1 MTDIASLG
9 IEVKTDSVKSAA
21 SDLDKLNQAGAQAE
35 QSVKKVGQSFSEAGN
50 NARGLATAGQA
61 VTQSVNQVGAANR
74 TAAQSGAELV
84 AALKEQ
90 VALFGK
96 SSEDVLRYKAG
107 LVGVQHSVEPLIQQ
121 LQELAVAEQAAAKA
135 AAEEAAVFAAVQQAQ
150 TALSTSQYNFL
161 EGLREQAALF
171 GKSSTELL
179 EYEARMLGVSNS
191 AAPLIRSLQEQKTAQ
206 AAAAKA
212 AADEAEA
219 QRQASI
225 AKQTA
230 ESQQRSFLANLRE
243 QAELQGKSRADI
255 LEYRA
260 TQLGVGDQA
269 SQYIKQ
275 IRDFEAANNRSNES
289 LKNGALSAGQYKQ
302 ALALLPAQFTDIA
315 VGLSTGQSPF
325 TVLLQQGG
333 QLRDAFGGVGPAV
346 AEIGRYAVGLVT
358 PFTLAAAALAA
369 LAVAYKQGSDEQT
382 AYAKALILTGNAA
395 GVTTDQL
402 ADLARQVGSE
412 TGTIHDAA
420 DALTQFAATG
430 KFASS
435 QLGELATA
443 ALNFEDATG
452 KAVSETVKE
461 FARLADDPVKASQQ
475 LNEQYHYLTAAVYEQ
490 ITALEKQGNTEE
502 AAALAQKAYAD
513 ALRDR
518 STQVIQSLGY
528 IETAWKNIKEGA
540 ASAWDAMLGVGRE
553 QTPQQRLEELNKP
566 AGFDQKG
573 FFSSGAMFGPLG
585 ALYNSYKQ
593 FDAATTPEDDRRQ
606 EKVFLEQQLATKEAI
621 ARAEGN
627 YREEQEKGLA
637 AQREVDAM
645 ETRFLTNAQKR
656 NKEIEKYRR
665 QIEEIRKANPNDARL
680 DEDRIAKNIANIEAE
695 YKDPKAPKTPKTK
708 AYQDDEATRLLLSLQ
723 QQEASLSEQLNIDTK
738 LSESKK
744 QQIKFEQLIADLK
757 TKDILTAD
765 QKSLLANQDAISAQL
780 EKNSQ
785 LDAEITKRKELLKL
799 QSFKGGLDQTLQSD
813 AQGYEESRAG
823 EGLGKLQRQEL
834 RDRLRIQRE
843 YQRQVFQLQTQQ
855 GSISTDLM
863 DKETKALEDNL
874 NKRLKLNED
883 HYSQLAEDQQSFA
896 KGASDAF
903 SEYLDNARDIAGAT
917 KDIVGDT
924 MNSFTQGVSDS
935 IGRAIVQGDNLRDSL
950 ANVAQT
956 IETQLISALVQL
968 GVQYAVNASI
978 GQSVG
983 AAATA
988 ASATMAAATAVAW
1001 APAAALASLA
1011 SFGGNA
1017 APAAVALTGTA
1028 TLAESIAAASA
1039 LGGFYTGGFTGS
1051 GSPFDVAGVVHKG
1064 EYVMTAD
1071 TVNRLGVDNLD
1082 AIQKGRSI
1090 ASAVPAAN
1098 DPSIG
1103 SSGRSGAPSSSKVT
1117 NINVNVTGIRDSVDL
1132 RQASAKVARDVIG
1145 AVSHAERYS

>member
-1 MTDIASLG
+1 MTDIATLG
-9 IEVKTDSVKSAA
+9 LRVESGSVKDAA
-21 SDLDKLNQAGAQAE
+21 DDLDQLTQAGA
-35 QSVKKVGQSFSEAGN
+35 
-50 NARGLATAGQA
+50 R
-61 VTQSVNQVGAANR
+61 
-74 TAAQSGAELV
+74 
-84 AALKEQ
+84 
-90 VALFGK
+90 
-96 SSEDVLRYKAG
+96 
-107 LVGVQHSVEPLIQQ
+107 
-121 LQELAVAEQAAAKA
+121 AEQAAGKAGNAWTSAASKMSQACAPAERMSKSFGKGTEEIKSQQQELAKLLGKIDP
-135 AAEEAAVFAAVQQAQ
+135 VV
-150 TALSTSQYNFL
+150 
-161 EGLREQAALF
+161 AALGRLDNMEEQLRKHAASGILPKDDF
-171 GKSSTELL
+171 TEYSQKIQAMRSSLGTADDQI
-179 EYEARMLGVSNS
+179 ARTGNS
-191 AAPLIRSLQEQKTAQ
+191 
-206 AAAAKA
+206 
-212 AADEAEA
+212 
-219 QRQASI
+219 

-230 ESQQRSFLANLRE
+230 AALRM
-243 QAELQGKSRADI
+243 
-255 LEYRA
+255 
-260 TQLGVGDQA
+260 
-269 SQYIKQ
+269 
-275 IRDFEAANNRSNES
+275 
-289 LKNGALSAGQYKQ
+289 
-302 ALALLPAQFTDIA
+302 LPAQFSDIA
-315 VGLSTGQSPF
+315 VSLQAGQSPF
-325 TVLLQQGG
+325 QVLLQQGS
-333 QLRDAFGGVGPAV
+333 QIKDSFGGIGPAL
-346 AEIGRYAVGLVT
+346 ASTGRYALSLVN
-358 PFTLAAAALAA
+358 PFTVAAAAVTA
-369 LAVAYKQGSDEQT
+369 LALAYKQGSDEQT
-382 AYAKALILTGNAA
+382 AFDKAIIQSGNIAGATSSSLAAMAKSISATVGTTREAAAALTEFVQSGKFTG
-395 GVTTDQL
+395 DQL
-402 ADLARQVGSE
+402 QE
-412 TGTIHDAA
+412 MTTAA
-420 DALTQFAATG
+420 VAWENATG
-430 KFASS
+430 R
-435 QLGELATA
+435 
-443 ALNFEDATG
+443 
-452 KAVSETVKE
+452 AVSDTIAE
-461 FARLADDPVKASQQ
+461 FAKLADDPVKAAAQ
-475 LNEQYHYLTAAVYEQ
+475 LNDEYHFLTAAVYEQ

-528 IETAWKNIKEGA
+528 IETAWKNIKESA

-573 FFSSGAMFGPLG
+573 FLTSGAMFGPLG

-593 FDAATTPEDDRRQ
+593 FDAATTPEEDRKQ

-621 ARAEGN
+621 AKAQGL
-627 YREEQEKGLA
+627 YAEEQQKGID
-637 AQREVDAM
+637 AQREVDSI
-645 ETRFLTNAQKR
+645 EKQFLTNAEKR
-656 NKEIEKYRR
+656 NKEIKEYRR
-665 QIEEIRKANPNDARL
+665 QLDDIRKANPNDARL
-680 DEDRIAKNIANIEAE
+680 DEDRIAKNIANIEAK
-695 YKDPKAPKTPKTK
+695 YKDPKTPKTK
-708 AYQDDEATRLLLSLQ
+708 AYRDDEATRLLLTLQ
-723 QQEASLSEQLNIDTK
+723 QQEASLSEQLNVDTK

-834 RDRLRIQRE
+834 RDRLRIQRD

-855 GSISTDLM
+855 GSISQDLM

-988 ASATMAAATAVAW
+988 ASASMAAATAVAW
-1001 APAAALASLA
+1001 APAAALASLG

-1028 TLAESIAAASA
+1028 TLAESIAATSA
-1039 LGGFYTGGFTGS
+1039 LGSFRTGGFTGA
-1051 GSPFDVAGVVHKG
+1051 GNPFEVAGVAHKN
-1064 EYVMTAD
+1064 EYVMTSD
-1071 TVNRLGVDNLD
+1071 TVNRLGVDTLD
-1082 AIQKGRSI
+1082 AIQNGRAIS
-1090 ASAVPAAN
+1090 SAVPAAN
-1098 DPSIG
+1098 D
-1103 SSGRSGAPSSSKVT
+1103 SSAAAPGQRRVAASGNTYHITVNQPNVT
-1117 NINVNVTGIRDSVDL
+1117 NATEARKSSMAARREIGMIVQGTGR
-1132 RQASAKVARDVIG
+1132 AM
-1145 AVSHAERYS
+1145 

>member
-1 MTDIASLG
+1 MANDIASLG
-9 IEVKTDSVKSAA
+9 IEVKTDSVKTAA
-21 SDLDKLNQAGAQAE
+21 DDLDRLNQAGAQTE
-35 QSVKKVGQSFSEAGN
+35 QAATRAGN
-50 NARGLATAGQA
+50 AWTQAASKMSQAGA
-61 VTQSVNQVGAANR
+61 P
-74 TAAQSGAELV
+74 AERMS
-84 AALKEQ
+84 KS
-90 VALFGK
+90 FGQGTEEIK
-96 SSEDVLRYKAG
+96 S
-107 LVGVQHSVEPLIQQ
+107 QQ
-121 LQELAVAEQAAAKA
+121 QELAKLLGKIDPVVGALGRLDAMEEQLRKHASTGLLPKDDFDEYAKKIQA
-135 AAEEAAVFAAVQQAQ
+135 MRDGLAGSDEQLKKTGVSAAQ
-150 TALSTSQYNFL
+150 TA
-161 EGLREQAALF
+161 AAL
-171 GKSSTELL
+171 
-179 EYEARMLGVSNS
+179 RM
-191 AAPLIRSLQEQKTAQ
+191 
-206 AAAAKA
+206 
-212 AADEAEA
+212 
-219 QRQASI
+219 
-225 AKQTA
+225 
-230 ESQQRSFLANLRE
+230 
-243 QAELQGKSRADI
+243 
-255 LEYRA
+255 
-260 TQLGVGDQA
+260 
-269 SQYIKQ
+269 
-275 IRDFEAANNRSNES
+275 
-289 LKNGALSAGQYKQ
+289 
-302 ALALLPAQFTDIA
+302 LPAQFTDI
-315 VGLSTGQSPF
+315 F
-325 TVLLQQGG
+325 TQLAGGANPLLVLIQQGG
-333 QLRDAFGGVGPAV
+333 QIKDSFGGIGNTFDVLGGKVKSFFGSLTGFNTAGVTALGGALSEIAKQQENIAENSDSAIDGISGTAESVNNLSEAADTVKGAATGVTSSTAAMVGGFLA
-346 AEIGRYAVGLVT
+346 
-358 PFTLAAAALAA
+358 AAAALAA
-369 LAVAYKQGSDEQT
+369 LAAAYKQGSDEQT

-490 ITALEKQGNTEE
+490 I
-502 AAALAQKAYAD
+502 AALQEQGRTNDAAQVAEKAYAE
-513 ALRDR
+513 ALDDR
-518 STQVIQSLGY
+518 ATKVKESLGT

-606 EKVFLEQQLATKEAI
+606 EKAFLEQQLSTKEAI
-621 ARAEGN
+621 AKAEAL
-627 YREEQEKGLA
+627 YREEQDKGIE
-637 AQREVDAM
+637 AQREVDSI
-645 ETRFLTNAQKR
+645 EKQFLTNAEKR
-656 NKEIEKYRR
+656 NKEIKEYRR
-665 QIEEIRKANPNDARL
+665 QLDDIRKANPNDARL
-680 DEDRIAKNIANIEAE
+680 DEDRIAKNIANIEAK

-813 AQGYEESRAG
+813 AQGYEEQRSG

-834 RDRLRIQRE
+834 RDRLRIQRD

-855 GSISTDLM
+855 GNISQDLM
-863 DKETKALEDNL
+863 DKESKALEENL
-874 NKRLKLNED
+874 NKRLDLNKEYYDKL
-883 HYSQLAEDQQSFA
+883 AKDQGSFS

-903 SEYLDNARDIAGAT
+903 SEFLDNARDIAGST
-917 KDIVGDT
+917 KNIIGDVL
-924 MNSFTQGVSDS
+924 NGFTQGVGDS
-935 IGRAIVQGDNLRDSL
+935 IGRAVVQGDNLQESL
-950 ANVAQT
+950 AGVAET
-956 IETQLISALVQL
+956 ISTQLISALVQL
-968 GVQYAVNASI
+968 GIQYAVNATL
-978 GQSVG
+978 GQSAA

-988 ASATMAAATAVAW
+988 TSASMAAATATAW

-1011 SFGGNA
+1011 SFGSNA
-1017 APAAVALTGTA
+1017 APAAAAITGTA
-1028 TLAESIAAASA
+1028 TLAESIAATSS
-1039 LGGFYTGGFTGS
+1039 LGAFKDGGYTGS
-1051 GSPFDVAGVVHKG
+1051 GNPFDVAGVVHKG

-1071 TVNRLGVDNLD
+1071 TVNRLGVNNLD
-1082 AIQKGRSI
+1082 AIQKGRAI

-1098 DPSIG
+1098 DPTMG
-1103 SSGRSGAPSSSKVT
+1103 LAGRSGSTPRSNVT
-1117 NINVNVTGIRDSVDL
+1117 NINVNVHGIRDSVDL
-1132 RQASAKVARDVIG
+1132 RQASAKVARDVTG
-1145 AVSHAERYS
+1145 AFSHAERYS